1 MNDDEREEGG
11 NAVPRYYYDALV
23 EMGHDNVCAGIA
35 VEGLGYII
43 PEIVVTPQSVTADL
57 TFYDLNVNNIA
68 VAETSPRFVYL
79 LIFERRYP
87 SVYHHH
93 KVAIEQRGKPTFLTI
108 DLDRENAK
116 IRRNQATG
124 RYPSP
129 MDGYDKDE
137 YPYAMTMQG
146 GTGASVMYVPRHEN
160 RSHGNYI
167 GTIRRA
173 YNMQTGD
180 IFDVRL
186 VKDELKENPAPLPE
200 PVLRNLPEQLPP
212 LMPVFAPL
220 ERETSPIPLPDI
232 PRETARDALQVGGTV
247 AFMAVLFKILDR
259 MISRTVYPIFLTPI
273 DPAFHQSVEPEY
285 TEKLY

>member
-23 EMGHDNVCAGIA
+23 EMGHDNMCAGIA

-57 TFYDLNVNNIA
+57 TFYDLNINKIPV
-68 VAETSPRFVYL
+68 VQTSPKIIP
-79 LIFERRYP
+79 LIILEREYP

-93 KVAIEQRGKPTFLTI
+93 KVAIEQRGKPIFLTV
-108 DLDRENAK
+108 DLNSKNKKR
-116 IRRNQATG
+116 RRNQATG
-124 RYPSP
+124 RYPSRP
-129 MDGYDKDE
+129 PFEKDE
-137 YPYAMTMQG
+137 YPYAMTMEG
-146 GTGASVMYVPRHEN
+146 GAGASVMYVPQHEN
-160 RSHGNYI
+160 RSHGNYL

-173 YNMQTGD
+173 YNMRTGD
-180 IFDVRL
+180 IFKV
-186 VKDELKENPAPLPE
+186 ELAPDKLKQNPAPLPE

-212 LMPVFAPL
+212 LMPIFIPL

-232 PRETARDALQVGGTV
+232 PRETARDALQVGGTI

-285 TEKLY
+285 TERVY